1 VGSIPASIMSAYG
14 AAVTMVR
21 DGNIPDGGGG
31 VPVGFVAPPQALLDT
46 FRATIVNGVLRTTN
60 PGVNDTSDSVTKGK
74 EFEVMFRPTRG
85 LSFILNVSQQES
97 VRSNTGASVRK
108 LLFETPTSTGKPIAT
123 EWRNDWAFNV
133 PLNVGGIPNTGSR
146 TDINMLANN
155 FQANALNRFNT
166 AAAGDGAAVQE
177 LRKWRANAVANYEF
191 QGDRLKGFGL
201 GTGVRWLDKA
211 AVGFPVIS
219 LRSDLTPVPAGGPAL
234 LSDVRVS
241 DVRHPY
247 YGPTDTRYDGW
258 ISYQRKI
265 LKGRVGMKL
274 QLNVRNLFTEDE
286 LVPVTIN
293 PDGRVA
299 VWSIAEGRKFT
310 FSTKF
315 SF

>member
-1 VGSIPASIMSAYG
+1 
-14 AAVTMVR
+14 
-21 DGNIPDGGGG
+21 
-31 VPVGFVAPPQALLDT
+31 
-46 FRATIVNGVLRTTN
+46 
-60 PGVNDTSDSVTKGK
+60 
-74 EFEVMFRPTRG
+74 
-85 LSFILNVSQQES
+85 
-97 VRSNTGASVRK
+97 
-108 LLFETPTSTGKPIAT
+108 
-123 EWRNDWAFNV
+123 
-133 PLNVGGIPNTGSR
+133 VGGIPNTGSR
-146 TDINMLANN
+146 TDVNMLANN
-155 FQANALNRFNT
+155 FQASALNRFNT
-166 AAAGDGAAVQE
+166 AAAGDGAVVQE
-177 LRKWRANAVANYEF
+177 LRRWRANAVANYEF

-201 GTGVRWLDKA
+201 GTGIRWLDKA

-219 LRSDLTPVPAGGPAL
+219 LRSDLTPVPVGGPAL

-258 ISYQRKI
+258 VSYQRKI

-274 QLNVRNLFTEDE
+274 QLNVRNLFTQNE

-293 PDGRVA
+293 PDGKVA